1 MRLNGAAIRVIRER
15 SGLSISEAA
24 RRAGVRQPTWSN
36 WERNRRN
43 ATPGHV
49 AAICAVL
56 RIDDVTAILADPSEE
71 GDNDEQAVA

>member
-15 SGLSISEAA
+15 SGLTVTEAA

-43 ATPGHV
+43 ATPANV

-56 RIDDVTAILADPSEE
+56 RIDDVTAILADPDDADGE
-71 GDNDEQAVA
+71 GERAVA